1 MKDSY
6 FERKR
11 ARIEIIPMID
21 IMFFLLVFFI
31 IVTLQLIPTTG
42 MNTKLPES
50 TTAKELKHPKV
61 VISLSRVGK
70 MYVEGREVT
79 PGQLTAMLEEFPN
92 PTQVIV
98 TIAGAK
104 QATLQDLVNVMD
116 ACRRAGVSQIGI
128 AARRT

>member
-1 MKDSY
+1 MKAKY
-6 FERKR
+6 FDRKR

-31 IVTLQLIPTTG
+31 IVTLQLIPTSG

-50 TTAKELKHPKV
+50 TTAKQLKHPKV
-61 VISLSRVGK
+61 VISLQRDGT
-70 MYVEGREVT
+70 MYVQGRVVS
-79 PGQLTAMLEEFPN
+79 PSQLTAMLEQYPN

-104 QATLQDLVNVMD
+104 QATLQELVNVMD

>member
-1 MKDSY
+1 MRY
-6 FERKR
+6 FEVKK

-61 VISLSRVGK
+61 VISLSRIGK

-79 PGQLTAMLEEFPN
+79 SGQLTAMLEEFPN

>member
-6 FERKR
+6 FERKK

-79 PGQLTAMLEEFPN
+79 PDQLTAMLEEFPN

>member
-1 MKDSY
+1 MKEKY
-6 FERKR
+6 FDRKR

-31 IVTLQLIPTTG
+31 IVTLQLIPTSG

-50 TTAKELKHPKV
+50 TTAKQLKHPKI
-61 VISLSRVGK
+61 VISLQRNGT
-70 MYVEGREVT
+70 MYVQGRIVT
-79 PGQLTAMLEEFPN
+79 SSQLTAMLEEYPN

-104 QATLQDLVNVMD
+104 EATLQELVNTMD

>member
-1 MKDSY
+1 
-6 FERKR
+6 
-11 ARIEIIPMID
+11 
-21 IMFFLLVFFI
+21 
-31 IVTLQLIPTTG
+31 
-42 MNTKLPES
+42 
-50 TTAKELKHPKV
+50 
-61 VISLSRVGK
+61 LSRLGK

-79 PGQLTAMLEEFPN
+79 SGQLTAMLEEFPN